1 LDMDLIF
8 VTGVAL
14 VAFSVPSL
22 MAAYVDRRWPRQ
34 AIMMLVIAFVAI
46 AYARQENPDTYSIAV
61 IDETVVEVL
70 GRYIN

>member
-1 LDMDLIF
+1 MDLIF

-34 AIMMLVIAFVAI
+34 AIMMLVIAFVAV

-61 IDETVVEVL
+61 IDETVVKVL